1 MPPPAAGTGPP
12 TLTAALALASAPAA
26 ARCHT
31 VCRKRRDGDS
41 YKGGSVNILTI
52 LVAISILT
60 PLAGLIFAYNTF
72 GVLWG

>member
-1 MPPPAAGTGPP
+1 M
-12 TLTAALALASAPAA
+12 SS
-26 ARCHT
+26 
-31 VCRKRRDGDS
+31 KRRDGDS
-41 YKGGSVNILTI
+41 YTGGSVNILTI